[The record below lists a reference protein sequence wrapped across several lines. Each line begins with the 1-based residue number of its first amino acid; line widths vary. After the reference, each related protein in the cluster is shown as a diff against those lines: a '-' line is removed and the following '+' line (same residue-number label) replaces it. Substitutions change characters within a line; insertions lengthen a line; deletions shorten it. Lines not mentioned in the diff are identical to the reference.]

1 MHKFWHC
8 MIQTD
13 QGKNHVFMNVGGFL
27 FTLIFAGVG
36 YGLMLLPGLD
46 RLGPLIVAIL
56 LAVGWRQIFGYPEAF
71 RSGIVFSSTTV
82 LRVAI
87 VLYGFRLD
95 ISELIRRG
103 PEMLLLDTVT
113 VMIGVGIVWLLGKR
127 VGMDSRFSL
136 LLGAG
141 TGICGAA
148 AIAAVSPVL
157 GNREEETA
165 MGVGIIALLG
175 TVFALLYTVL
185 LPELSLTPEQ
195 FGIWT
200 GLSLH
205 EIAHVA
211 AAASPAG
218 EGALTLAPDE

>member
-1 MHKFWHC
+1 
-8 MIQTD
+8 
-13 QGKNHVFMNVGGFL
+13 
-27 FTLIFAGVG
+27 
-36 YGLMLLPGLD
+36 
-46 RLGPLIVAIL
+46 
-56 LAVGWRQIFGYPEAF
+56 
-71 RSGIVFSSTTV
+71 
-82 LRVAI
+82 
-87 VLYGFRLD
+87 
-95 ISELIRRG
+95 
-103 PEMLLLDTVT
+103 
-113 VMIGVGIVWLLGKR
+113 
-127 VGMDSRFSL
+127 
-136 LLGAG
+136 
-141 TGICGAA
+141 
-148 AIAAVSPVL
+148 
-157 GNREEETA
+157 